1 MRTQTI
7 FSMFFL
13 LLICEVI
20 NSFPSKSS
28 ESGEPPANGEEVA
41 QSRKKR
47 QAEEVNTEEPPSETS
62 DADAAENG
70 QSAAAEKG
78 KASKSKGK
86 KNKSDSSSSSSSSS
100 ESDEKKKYKH

>member
-7 FSMFFL
+7 FSIFFL

-41 QSRKKR
+41 EIRKKR
-47 QAEEVNTEEPPSETS
+47 QAEEVTTEESPSETS
-62 DADAAENG
+62 DAEGVEGG
-70 QSAAAEKG
+70 QSAAAGNG
-78 KASKSKGK
+78 KASKNKGK